1 MCMNKTDVNKRLAVY
16 LRWPLYLSL
25 ILLAANGII
34 YCVNRDAGVVMTI
47 FVILYIIIAFCLFF
61 SRKLSIMTDLVNYAS
76 NYSQVQ
82 RNLIRELM
90 LPYAILDREGCFMWG
105 NDAFLELVGNMKL
118 GNKEISAIIPEI
130 TEDVIPDD
138 MLDRELHINWNKRDY
153 QVVLRRIEVDSF
165 DKSGKRIQE
174 EEVIDND
181 NVLITMYL
189 RDETEIRE
197 YMQEI
202 DDRKL
207 IVGLLYIDNYDE
219 VLNDRDDMRASMLTA
234 LIDRRINK
242 YMQSVDA
249 IVKKLEKDKYVFMFK
264 NKYLPQM
271 EKNKF
276 SLLEEVRSINV
287 GGDMAATISIGLGIN
302 DESYLKSYEYA
313 RIAMDLALGR
323 GGDQAV
329 IKNGDKISYYGGKS
343 VQIEKKTRVKA
354 RVKAHALRELM
365 ETREQVLIMGH
376 SIGDVDSF
384 GSAIGIYRIAK
395 TLGKKAHI
403 VINEIT
409 TSVRPVINRFLKDAD
424 YEEDMFLNSQ
434 QALEIEDSNMLLVV
448 VDVNRASYTE
458 CPELLERTKT
468 VVVLD
473 HHRQV
478 GEGIEN
484 AVLSYIEPYASSACE
499 MVTEILQYVDDN
511 LKLRQVEA
519 DAMYSGIVIDSNNF
533 LTKTGVRT
541 FEAAAFLRR
550 CGADITKVRKIFRIS
565 RLEYQ
570 LRAEA
575 VRGMEI
581 YMDHYAITE
590 CKAEGVESPT
600 ILGAQV
606 ANELLNI
613 SDVKASFVLTEYN
626 QKIYISARSIDELNV
641 QLVMEQLGG
650 GGHLSV
656 AGAQLTDVNIEQG
669 KQMIRHVLKQ
679 MVEES

>member
-1 MCMNKTDVNKRLAVY
+1 MNKTDVNKRLAVY